1 MEEPQLLDVVVVGG
15 GAAGLAA
22 ALQLG
27 RSRRSVVV
35 VDAGE
40 PRNAPA
46 AHMHGY
52 LGHDGLPPGELLALG
67 RKEVEHYGGRVRS
80 GIVSRIEP
88 LDGSRFRVGLADG
101 DELVCR
107 RVLVATGLVDELPDI
122 PGLAEQ
128 WGRGVL
134 HCPYCHG
141 WEGQDRAIAVVA
153 TGPMATHQALLFR
166 QLSDRVTVVVHD
178 GSGPEDDDRRRLLAR
193 GVKILECPIAEVLVD
208 GELVRGL
215 RLNDG
220 RVVEADAVVV
230 APRFV
235 ARAGL
240 LTDLGLT
247 TVPSPMG
254 NGEAIDTGPRGETS
268 VRGVYA
274 AGNVHDVSH
283 QVLQAAAEGSRV
295 AAQINADLAMEEA
308 EAAVASHA
316 GDTAEDWDRRYGE
329 RSDRLWSGQP
339 NSALVAE
346 VEGLA
351 VGTAL
356 DVGCGEGA
364 DAIWLAERGWSVTA
378 VDISEVALERGRAAA
393 ADSDVEVDW
402 VRVDLPHD
410 PLPAGPFDLVS
421 AMYPA
426 FRLSPDGAVVDAL
439 LAAVAPGGTLLFVHH
454 DFHGH
459 DGHRPSGFDPADYV
473 QPDDVAR
480 RLDDDWT
487 IEVHGSRERIRPEGS
502 PGPNVPDMVLR
513 ARRAG

>member
-1 MEEPQLLDVVVVGG
+1 MVVGG
-15 GAAGLAA
+15 GAAGLAS

-67 RKEVEHYGGRVRS
+67 RAEVEHYGGRVRS
-80 GIVSRIEP
+80 GTVSRIEP
-88 LDGSRFRVGLADG
+88 LDVGRFRVELADG
-101 DELVCR
+101 GALTGR

-141 WEGQDRAIAVVA
+141 WEVQDQAIAVVA
-153 TGPMATHQALLFR
+153 TGPMAAHQAMLFR
-166 QLSDRVTVVVHD
+166 QLSDRVTVVVHE
-178 GSGPEDDDRRRLLAR
+178 GTGPDDDDRRRLLAR
-193 GVKILECPIAEVLVD
+193 GVKILECPIAEVVVD
-208 GELVRGL
+208 GERVRGL
-215 RLNDG
+215 RLTDG

-235 ARAGL
+235 ARARL
-240 LTDLGLT
+240 LTDLGIG

-254 NGEAIDTGPRGETS
+254 NGEAIDTSPRGETS

-295 AAQINADLAMEEA
+295 AAQINADLALEEA
-308 EAAVASHA
+308 DRAVSSHS

-329 RSDRLWSGQP
+329 RADRLWSGHP
-339 NSALVAE
+339 NGALVAG
-346 VEGLA
+346 VEALSA
-351 VGTAL
+351 GTAL

-364 DAIWLAERGWSVTA
+364 DAIWLAAQRWQVTA
-378 VDISEVALERGRAAA
+378 VDISDVALDRARDAA
-393 ADSDVEVDW
+393 ADAGVEVDW
-402 VRVDLPHD
+402 VRVDLPNE
-410 PLPAGPFDLVS
+410 PLPTGPFDLVS
-421 AMYPA
+421 VMYPA
-426 FRLSPDGAVVDAL
+426 FRLTPDGAAIHAL
-439 LAAVAPGGTLLFVHH
+439 LDAVAPGGTLLFVHH

-480 RLDDDWT
+480 HLADGWT
-487 IEVHGSRERIRPEGS
+487 IEVHGSRDRTRPEGS

-513 ARRAG
+513 ARRTG